1 MIWGEA
7 FFDEIKSLTGD
18 SGARQLFE
26 SYKSAMNILPFDDL
40 DLCLDADTEE
50 DFNYIMENLAR
61 HYHDRT
67 ERPLSKEYP
76 RSGED
81 WTCQ

>member
-18 SGARQLFE
+18 SGARQLFK

-50 DFNYIMENLAR
+50 DFNHIMEKFN
-61 HYHDRT
+61 
-67 ERPLSKEYP
+67 PSLS
-76 RSGED
+76 
-81 WTCQ
+81 